1 MVRIFDWNRLLHF
14 WKVQLL
20 DQVNVSNTWMRRLTL
35 WVFVIFCDKNIFWY
49 IQKVISVLFWYIFN
63 KAIGVQLET
72 ESEVKERLK
81 LEVTSGVRR
90 VLPSS
95 CSLYA
100 MQLRGR
106 GMELGQIQIL
116 TCKTWVCS
124 SLLVRICSN
133 SICLLAASF
142 FSRAV
147 QVLPS
152 AEDDRSH
159 MQMKPL
165 QQVQKVRIS
174 TSWMRERKND
184 EVFSVREN

>member
-1 MVRIFDWNRLLHF
+1 M
-14 WKVQLL
+14 
-20 DQVNVSNTWMRRLTL
+20 
-35 WVFVIFCDKNIFWY
+35 IFCDKNIFWY

-116 TCKTWVCS
+116 TCKT
-124 SLLVRICSN
+124 
-133 SICLLAASF
+133 
-142 FSRAV
+142 
-147 QVLPS
+147 
-152 AEDDRSH
+152 
-159 MQMKPL
+159 
-165 QQVQKVRIS
+165 
-174 TSWMRERKND
+174 
-184 EVFSVREN
+184 